1 MGGYIIKRK
10 KVFFVVG
17 ARPNFMKIAVL
28 SRLMES
34 YNRFRPIIVHTGQHY
49 DYRMSQSFLEDL
61 EIRKPDYFLNVGSGT
76 HAQQTARV
84 MARFEK
90 VCLKAKPDLVV
101 VVGDV
106 NSTLATSITAKKL
119 GIRTAHI
126 EAGLRSFD
134 ISMPEEI
141 NRMVTDKMSDMLFVT
156 EKSGMGNLTAEGIIG
171 KSSNKNRIVKAFF
184 VGNTMIDSLRFGLS
198 KIRSMDVNEFSV
210 CKLKES
216 LKKYAVMTLHRPS
229 NVDDKIQL
237 KKLMEMIGEV
247 SRDIEIVFPV
257 HPRTR
262 KKIKRY
268 KIKIPKRVH
277 AISPLGYLDF
287 LYLYKD
293 AKFIMTDSGGIQ
305 EEATVLKIPCLTLR
319 RNTER
324 PITVTEGT
332 NIVIGDKL
340 NLVRREA
347 RKILSGKFKK
357 SHIPRFWDG
366 KASLR
371 IMKILNREL
380 I

>member
-1 MGGYIIKRK
+1 
-10 KVFFVVG
+10 
-17 ARPNFMKIAVL
+17 MKIAVL

-90 VCLKAKPDLVV
+90 VCLKAKPDLV